1 MMKGMMN
8 LLVLPTLVLFATGV
22 VVQAAAD
29 DADLEQIKKCVVV
42 VKGCEDAASVA
53 SLTAGAEAD
62 ADGLTTVVIG
72 IGEGEDPGL
81 VLHGPGH
88 DALPG
93 SFTLVAGAEND
104 PSRGWLGV
112 SLGEVSPALAVQL
125 GLEDEGVMINNVVK
139 DSPAAEAGLQRYDV
153 VVALDGEGFDG
164 SLGSLAARIGELGPG
179 TTADLTV
186 IRSGKEQTLAVTLGS
201 RPDGGEMEWE
211 YEFTDLSSVTDKYT
225 HRGRVMMRGPDGKIQ
240 IHELGDLKALKDLP
254 DSIRCM
260 IPGIKDTCTRLWVDK
275 DKGSVGIRIKTR
287 VEEDGQTIEI
297 EQQDGKITVRRTT
310 VDDQGNTQTTEETY
324 DDSEALEAADE
335 EAYEFYSGIQ
345 GPHVLDL
352 NLDHLGQL
360 DLDIDL
366 DIDDVINNL
375 DDVMKDQSQ
384 WREELEK
391 ALQKAGK
398 DYEVALKCLDSA
410 RGLKLGPLGRG
421 VRWFGHSAERA
432 QQSFSVAPDGSIEVR
447 LRKGDSEVVMNYES
461 EEDLAKRNPEM
472 YEKYSDVINA
482 PVEE

>member
-1 MMKGMMN
+1 
-8 LLVLPTLVLFATGV
+8 
-22 VVQAAAD
+22 
-29 DADLEQIKKCVVV
+29 
-42 VKGCEDAASVA
+42 
-53 SLTAGAEAD
+53 
-62 ADGLTTVVIG
+62 
-72 IGEGEDPGL
+72 
-81 VLHGPGH
+81 
-88 DALPG
+88 
-93 SFTLVAGAEND
+93 
-104 PSRGWLGV
+104 
-112 SLGEVSPALAVQL
+112 
-125 GLEDEGVMINNVVK
+125 
-139 DSPAAEAGLQRYDV
+139 
-153 VVALDGEGFDG
+153 
-164 SLGSLAARIGELGPG
+164 
-179 TTADLTV
+179 
-186 IRSGKEQTLAVTLGS
+186 
-201 RPDGGEMEWE
+201 
-211 YEFTDLSSVTDKYT
+211 
-225 HRGRVMMRGPDGKIQ
+225 
-240 IHELGDLKALKDLP
+240 
-254 DSIRCM
+254 
-260 IPGIKDTCTRLWVDK
+260 
-275 DKGSVGIRIKTR
+275 
-287 VEEDGQTIEI
+287 
-297 EQQDGKITVRRTT
+297 
-310 VDDQGNTQTTEETY
+310 
-324 DDSEALEAADE
+324 
-335 EAYEFYSGIQ
+335 FYSGIQ